1 MRSRPLLSA
10 LIVLPLLLAPVRAAD
25 EEPLATLWFVHPT
38 DGWSCTAPELLGD
51 DFVIAATE
59 KKEREV
65 YRIDAA
71 TGRVKWKA
79 TLPAQGYGGVAAT
92 PTVVLAEAETKLYGL
107 EAADGSIRY
116 AIEFP
121 KPVGGAPAVEGEHVL
136 AASGQGHVGLF
147 ALADGREIWRRE
159 FGWWFDGL
167 ALAGDYAIAPTQGG
181 KDAGL
186 HVLSRATGKTLW
198 SRDLPGKAAAV
209 AGDTIWFGD
218 AAMRLSDGS
227 VRWVIDRPATEWV
240 AAGDRVIGCFG
251 GVAVAA
257 HDARTGERLW
267 RRLVP
272 GKIEVGS
279 LPLRSGVAVGGGLVA
294 VAAETGGVMLLD
306 LADGRIVARR
316 EFDLKIHDDNGLFPV
331 PPAIRGGRM
340 ILPTGG
346 GQTLC
351 LAFPGAPAE
360 WAGERGGGAR
370 LSRAAG
376 ATAPEAVPTIPEDQL
391 PARRLARATAV
402 KEPNARVDALA
413 RFLRRFAGTPE
424 AAKARATLREIYE
437 TRLRELSLAG
447 MPAGSWALDF
457 PDLDAEIDAYLA
469 SPPFSLTCED
479 LGVDADPAIVFAL
492 RSHFVGSRA
501 WACRALAELRSPAGF
516 RQLVRLATKD
526 ASDLVRAAAV
536 EQIGRFGDQAAT
548 RRVHAFV
555 ARDPAEAVRRAAC
568 VIAPKVLGPDAPDFL
583 RRHRDEDPEGLVR
596 QLAGEILADL
606 E

>member
-1 MRSRPLLSA
+1 MRRLSFLLA
-10 LIVLPLLLAPVRAAD
+10 LLAAPLLLAPARAAD
-25 EEPLATLWFVHPT
+25 EEPLATLWFERPT
-38 DGWSCTAPELLGD
+38 GGWNCTAPELLGG

-71 TGRVKWKA
+71 TGKVRWKA

-92 PTVVLAEAETKLYGL
+92 PSVVLAEAKEKLYGL
-107 EAADGSIRY
+107 DAADGSVRW

-121 KPVGGAPAVEGEHVL
+121 KPVGGAPAVEGDHVL

-147 ALADGREIWRRE
+147 ALADGREVWRRE

-167 ALAGDYAIAPTQGG
+167 ALAGDYAIAPTRGR

-198 SRDLPGKAAAV
+198 SRELPGKAAAV

-218 AAMRLSDGS
+218 AAMRLSDGA
-227 VRWVIDRPATEWV
+227 VRWVIDRPASEWV
-240 AAGDRVIGCFG
+240 AAGDRVVGCFG

-272 GKIEVGS
+272 GKIETGHI
-279 LPLRSGVAVGGGLVA
+279 PLRSGVAVGGGLVA
-294 VAAETGGVMLLD
+294 VAAESGGVMLLD

-351 LAFPGAPAE
+351 LAFPDATAE
-360 WAGERGGGAR
+360 WAGARGGGAR
-370 LSRAAG
+370 HSRAAG
-376 ATAPEAVPTIPEDQL
+376 ATAPEAGPTIPDEEL
-391 PARRLARATAV
+391 LARRLACAMEV
-402 KEPNARVDALA
+402 EEPNARVDALA
-413 RFLRRFAGTPE
+413 RFLGRYAGTRE
-424 AAKARATLREIYE
+424 ASEARTALREIYE
-437 TRLRELSLAG
+437 ARLRELSLAY
-447 MPAGSWALDF
+447 MPAGRWALDLS
-457 PDLDAEIDAYLA
+457 DLDAEIDAYLGA
-469 SPPFSLTCED
+469 GAFSLTCED

-492 RSHFVGSRA
+492 RSHFVGRRA
-501 WACRALAELRSPAGF
+501 WACRPLAELRSPAGF
-516 RQLVRLATKD
+516 RQLVRVATKD
-526 ASDLVRAAAV
+526 PSDLVRAAAV
-536 EQIGRFGDQAAT
+536 EQIGRFGEQAAT
-548 RRVHAFV
+548 RRVHALV
-555 ARDPAEAVRRAAC
+555 AKDPAEAVRRAAC